1 MVKHKRNKGKRTT
14 NNLPFNLLNF
24 NISHYY
30 LFIITKYTNFIKDI
44 FDLNDIKIKDE
55 EIAIIKKEI
64 EKCNQEKK
72 VNENKI
78 SIEILPEFFQSIN
91 EIKKFELGNSDY
103 ALKIKYILDSLQKKK
118 LNITLK
124 KISKEYLSLYGNTIS
139 ISTVSRILKNHLKMN
154 YLRTCLKNPKLEEY
168 NYIFM
173 ALSYIRI
180 FYRSIKL
187 GTNII
192 FLDETGFLLQNNNYH
207 TWRINDEQIYAGPK
221 SKQKERLNL
230 ILAISSKR
238 VIHKEFRKDS
248 VNSEIF
254 LNFLEEI
261 YDNLKQD
268 EKTNSILIMDNAT
281 YHLTGEIINFF
292 KDKKIKGLT
301 ICPYKS
307 EFNMAELVFRYIKNI
322 IYKNIYENMKDLED
336 DVTKILNSQKLE
348 YSLINLYRETLQQYL
363 IFSQNHNDLDL
374 NKILK

>member
-187 GTNII
+187 GSNII

-230 ILAISSKR
+230 ILAISRKR

>member
-1 MVKHKRNKGKRTT
+1 
-14 NNLPFNLLNF
+14 
-24 NISHYY
+24 
-30 LFIITKYTNFIKDI
+30 
-44 FDLNDIKIKDE
+44 
-55 EIAIIKKEI
+55 
-64 EKCNQEKK
+64 
-72 VNENKI
+72 
-78 SIEILPEFFQSIN
+78 
-91 EIKKFELGNSDY
+91 
-103 ALKIKYILDSLQKKK
+103 
-118 LNITLK
+118 
-124 KISKEYLSLYGNTIS
+124 
-139 ISTVSRILKNHLKMN
+139 MN

-187 GTNII
+187 GSNII

-230 ILAISSKR
+230 ILAISRKR

-281 YHLTGEIINFF
+281 YYLTGEIINFF

-363 IFSQNHNDLDL
+363 IFSQNQNYFYL

>member
-78 SIEILPEFFQSIN
+78 SIEILPEFFLSIN

-187 GTNII
+187 GSNII

-230 ILAISSKR
+230 ILAISRKR